1 MAIHLWWIGEATRD
15 EELMGHARLHVEAAF
30 EAEVIEWMDTSRP
43 HGTFDL
49 RRGQHSS
56 RGVLSWLH
64 SAWPGAATR
73 VLGVTDV
80 DLFMPVLTFVF
91 GEAQLEGD
99 AAVVSAAR
107 LVEPG
112 NHVLTAARLA
122 KESVHELGHTF
133 GLLHCESPRCVMA
146 RSASVRAV
154 DAKLPRLCPS
164 CRDKYRLFQQ
174 DGRHVYREDQNP
186 HRR

>member
-1 MAIHLWWIGEATRD
+1 MAIHLWWIGEAARD
-15 EELMGHARLHVEAAF
+15 EGVMGLVRTQVEAAF
-30 EAEVIEWMDTSRP
+30 ETEAIEWVGDERP
-43 HGTFDL
+43 HGTFDT

-56 RGVLSWLH
+56 RGMLGWLH
-64 SAWPGAATR
+64 GTWPPGATR
-73 VLGVTDV
+73 VLGMTDV

-112 NHVLTAARLA
+112 NAALTVARLA

-133 GLLHCESPRCVMA
+133 GLLHCDSPRCVMA

-154 DAKLPRLCPS
+154 DTKQPRLCPA
-164 CRDKYRLFQQ
+164 CREKYRLFQQ
-174 DGRHVYREDQNP
+174 EGHHVYREDQNP
-186 HRR
+186 HR

>member
-1 MAIHLWWIGEATRD
+1 MAIHLWWIGEAARD
-15 EELMGHARLHVEAAF
+15 DGTMGIVRTQVEAAF
-30 EAEVIEWMDTSRP
+30 ETEVVEWTGAQRP
-43 HGTFDL
+43 SGTFDT

-56 RGVLSWLH
+56 RGMLGWLH
-64 SAWPGAATR
+64 ATWPGGATR

-112 NHVLTAARLA
+112 NQALTVARLA

-154 DAKLPRLCPS
+154 DTKQPRLCPA
-164 CRDKYRLFQQ
+164 CRDK
-174 DGRHVYREDQNP
+174 
-186 HRR
+186 